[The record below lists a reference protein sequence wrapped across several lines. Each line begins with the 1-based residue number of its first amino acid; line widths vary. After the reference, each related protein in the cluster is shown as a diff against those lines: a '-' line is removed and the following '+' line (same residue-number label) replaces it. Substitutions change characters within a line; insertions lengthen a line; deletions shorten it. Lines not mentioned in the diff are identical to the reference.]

1 MRNPE
6 RSAMTNDRRKNKRRY
21 LLYYTRIYDTAARK
35 QAGNLVDI
43 TTQGVMMLSPEP
55 FEVGKQ
61 YRLRMELSDDVSD
74 RPHMEIDVLTR
85 WSHPDIDPRLYS
97 SGFEIFNLGAEE
109 EKIIQRIVSIYGFR
123 DNILPR
129 Q

>member
-1 MRNPE
+1 MR
-6 RSAMTNDRRKNKRRY
+6 DRRKNKRRY

-43 TTQGVMMLSPEP
+43 TTQGVMVLSPEP
-55 FEVGKQ
+55 FEIGKK

-74 RPHMEIDVLTR
+74 RPHMELDVLTR

-97 SGFEIFNLGAEE
+97 SGFEIFDLGPEE
-109 EKIIQRIVSIYGFR
+109 EKVIQRIVGIYGFR
-123 DNILPR
+123 DNIPPKE
-129 Q
+129 